1 MAKFTVNA
9 NRYDPYKNFKFR
21 IKADGKYVAGVTK
34 VSPLARTTEVIEFRE
49 GGNSNTVH
57 KIPGRTRYEAITL
70 ERGITHD
77 TAFEAWANLVHN
89 LQGDS
94 AGSPKNFRKDI
105 VLEVLNEQGSV
116 ALVYR
121 IFRCWVSEYKALPE
135 LDANADAIAFQTIR
149 LENEG
154 WERDSSVAE
163 PVET

>member
-9 NRYDPYKNFKFR
+9 SRYDPYKNFKFR

-34 VSPLARTTEVIEFRE
+34 VSALARTTEVIEFRE
-49 GGNSNTVH
+49 GGNSSAVH
-57 KIPGRTRYEAITL
+57 KIPGRTMYEAITL
-70 ERGITHD
+70 ERGVTHD

-89 LQGDS
+89 LQGDA

-116 ALVYR
+116 ALAYR
-121 IFRCWVSEYKALPE
+121 IFRCWVSEYRALPE
-135 LDANADAIAFQTIR
+135 LDANSGAIAFQMIR

-154 WERDSSVAE
+154 WERDSGVAE